1 MTQRRR
7 KFKENNT
14 KKEKTKVKYIENEDM
29 NILDMHIK
37 LYIIPLHGWIQILTR
52 NAMYDKRITTFY
64 I

>member
-14 KKEKTKVKYIENEDM
+14 KKEKTKVKYIEKEDM

-37 LYIIPLHGWIQILTR
+37 LYIMDGSR
-52 NAMYDKRITTFY
+52 F
-64 I
+64 